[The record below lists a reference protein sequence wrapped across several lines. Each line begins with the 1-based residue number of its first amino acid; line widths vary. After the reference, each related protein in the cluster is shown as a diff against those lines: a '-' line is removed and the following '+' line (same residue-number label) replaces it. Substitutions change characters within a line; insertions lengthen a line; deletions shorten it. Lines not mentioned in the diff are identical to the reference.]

1 MDRLSVEGRRME
13 ELGEVDVVVVEGRIV
28 MGDNKPVS
36 LLGAFLL
43 FLGSVGNLSLRLCLS
58 HSRFR
63 SEYSVQRLRHAWR
76 GHDLPAHNLF
86 TFRARMYSK
95 ENLRLDFF

>member
-36 LLGAFLL
+36 LLGVFLL

-58 HSRFR
+58 CFAFEVRVLR
-63 SEYSVQRLRHAWR
+63 STSQTHDMDMISPHTTCLHFVQGCTQKR
-76 GHDLPAHNLF
+76 
-86 TFRARMYSK
+86 T
-95 ENLRLDFF
+95 